1 MGVAGQHAR
10 QRGQRGQRW
19 WHRPD
24 VRYWYGLGIAFLL
37 VGVAQIGVAVDRS
50 SGFGYVIVG
59 VVYLLISAAWLAV
72 GGYKHRRE
80 QPEAMRD

>member
-1 MGVAGQHAR
+1 
-10 QRGQRGQRW
+10 
-19 WHRPD
+19 
-24 VRYWYGLGIAFLL
+24 

-50 SGFGYVIVG
+50 SGFGYVMVG